1 MLRFMLPFESISEI
15 YYALSG
21 NVFEE
26 AEKNEAWVGLRRAHR
41 ETERKVGNGFP
52 RNGGAL
58 FTLKSRNCN
67 KFVCLTQ

>member
-1 MLRFMLPFESISEI
+1 MRRFIFRFGGIRNI

-26 AEKNEAWVGLRRAHR
+26 AR
-41 ETERKVGNGFP
+41 EGAETNTQKRKVGMAFHEL
-52 RNGGAL
+52 RRAL